1 MAFSSSHCLVTPHIC
16 DDFPPL
22 PPSRQTSISLADG
35 SRHSTPPVPPGFE
48 ATQAA
53 HESRR
58 STPTVPPG
66 LTKPS
71 ALPQLDDD
79 GPGSRPTSRP
89 SSRASLR
96 RQVSHQ
102 ILPALPLRPS
112 TPAARPAT
120 PARLASEVREKDDLK
135 AGTVAAEETP
145 TKAPRVAAARQTE
158 LSTVVEKSTGVD
170 VKVFDAV
177 SAKPVAS
184 EKEGSKLALPATP
197 VKPEP
202 ASKPEKENKP
212 TTEVT
217 EARARR
223 KSSGLQ
229 GLQPAAKSQATVQTS
244 DAKAA
249 PVTPIKQTDA
259 KKDDAQKRKH
269 PGKLDITA
277 AVSKRDEATAA
288 ASKATPVDT
297 SMSGKVLRNASQT
310 PSLATKPESPMS
322 VSSPLVK
329 NAPRTLRVVQTPKT
343 ETPPSQPFATP
354 TLPTPGITHKLP
366 SRQPSLA
373 SMNVPGTPSSEQISI
388 SDNISMTSTS
398 QSRANSPPPPG
409 AGKVGS
415 APVRAK
421 TKSQMK
427 KDRAERAKAIEEEK
441 VHVEQTANV
450 VAEEPAQ
457 EAIISRKKKAKK
469 EKEPKARPARNA
481 IGTADTTPTA
491 SRPASP
497 GQQQHQRHVVE
508 EPARTVEPPAP
519 VPKSATPTKM
529 PAQQIFPPP
538 MPSPHEPSPPP
549 TPTLTAAQLLAEL
562 KSQAPEIQKCVDS
575 LFRTPTSQQFKPGQN
590 ITQKDL
596 RHPEMWKSD
605 FKINLTRDEVDAL
618 LKGTLP
624 AVHYGGQEGRI
635 WDRGMVTPTGAHLR
649 ALTEELESRFLDLE
663 QALRELPDELR
674 FRPSKPQ
681 NEMRFPNMDLEALK
695 RQFENAGGRGVSVME
710 QMVQDGSTMKK
721 GAFLVDE
728 ASKYIN
734 EFVMPPVTPPPSN
747 GGGRGVQHQQHA
759 TAGAVQSGD
768 GQQPVGLQASP
779 EITERQLHEA
789 KRVADEKEN
798 ALKKVIKKNKRLLGL
813 G

>member
-1 MAFSSSHCLVTPHIC
+1 M
-16 DDFPPL
+16 
-22 PPSRQTSISLADG
+22 
-35 SRHSTPPVPPGFE
+35 
-48 ATQAA
+48 
-53 HESRR
+53 
-58 STPTVPPG
+58 PPG
-66 LTKPS
+66 LTGKPS

-120 PARLASEVREKDDLK
+120 PARLGSEIKEKAD
-135 AGTVAAEETP
+135 AGPAAAIEETP
-145 TKAPRVAAARQTE
+145 TKPSRTAASKLTE
-158 LSTVVEKSTGVD
+158 LATVKEKTTSAAGNNAEAAIA
-170 VKVFDAV
+170 KVPTNKDG
-177 SAKPVAS
+177 
-184 EKEGSKLALPATP
+184 EGSKDGPPAVFAKTELASGPA
-197 VKPEP
+197 
-202 ASKPEKENKP
+202 KENKP
-212 TTEVT
+212 VT
-217 EARARR
+217 DTSEPRARR
-223 KSSGLQ
+223 KSSGLS
-229 GLQPAAKSQATVQTS
+229 GLQPASKGQATVQTS

-249 PVTPIKQTDA
+249 PVTPTKPTNA
-259 KKDDAQKRKH
+259 KKDDSHKKKH

-277 AVSKRDEATAA
+277 AVTKRDEVTAA
-288 ASKATPVDT
+288 ASKATPIDT
-297 SMSGKVLRNASQT
+297 STPVKAQRNVSQT
-310 PSLATKPESPMS
+310 PSLAARPESPMS

-329 NAPRTLRVVQTPKT
+329 NAPRTLRVVQTPKA
-343 ETPPSQPFATP
+343 ETPPPHPFATP
-354 TLPTPGITHKLP
+354 TLPALGLANRLP

-373 SMNVPGTPSSEQISI
+373 SIVPPGTPSSEQISI
-388 SDNISMTSTS
+388 SDNISTTSTS

-427 KDRAERAKAIEEEK
+427 KDRAERAKAIVEEEK
-441 VHVEQTANV
+441 AHVEQSAKAG
-450 VAEEPAQ
+450 AEEPAQ

-469 EKEPKARPARNA
+469 EKEPKARPVKMAA
-481 IGTADTTPTA
+481 GTADTTPTA
-491 SRPASP
+491 SRPPSP
-497 GQQQHQRHVVE
+497 GQQQQQRAVVE
-508 EPARTVEPPAP
+508 EPTRPEPPAP
-519 VPKSATPTKM
+519 APVPEAATPTNV
-529 PAQQIFPPP
+529 PAQQVFAPP

-549 TPTLTAAQLLAEL
+549 TPTLTAAQLLSEL
-562 KSQAPEIQKCVDS
+562 KAQAPDIQKCIDS
-575 LFRTPTSQQFKPGQN
+575 LFRTPTSTQFRPGQN

-605 FKINLTRDEVDAL
+605 FKINLTKDEVDAL

-624 AVHYGGQEGRI
+624 AIRYGGEDGRI

-649 ALTEELESRFLDLE
+649 ALTEELEARFLDLE
-663 QALRELPDELR
+663 KALREMPEELR

-681 NEMRFPNMDLEALK
+681 NEIKFPNMDLENLK

-734 EFVMPPVTPPPSN
+734 EFVMPPVTPPPST
-747 GGGRGVQHQQHA
+747 GRAGMQHQPQHA
-759 TAGAVQSGD
+759 TAGAVVQGVD
-768 GQQPVGLQASP
+768 GQHAAVGLQASP
-779 EITERQLHEA
+779 DITERQLHEA

-798 ALKKVIKKNKRLLGL
+798 ALKKIIKKNKRLLGL